1 MTKPLF
7 SKSTRKYIR
16 FQKARIRREI
26 FDIKKQRELIQKL
39 IERFNIKPEKS
50 KEKPKEKKEKKP
62 KIGIVKP
69 KKQEEKPK
77 KVIIKK
83 KAKATTAKEK
93 K

>member
-26 FDIKKQRELIQKL
+26 FDIKKQRELIQEL
-39 IERFNIKPEKS
+39 IERFTIKP
-50 KEKPKEKKEKKP
+50 EKKEKKP

-77 KVIIKK
+77 KVIKKK
-83 KAKATTAKEK
+83 KAKETTAKEK

>member
-26 FDIKKQRELIQKL
+26 FDTKKQKELIQEV
-39 IERFNIKPEKS
+39 IDRFTVKSEK
-50 KEKPKEKKEKKP
+50 KEEKPKEKKEEKP

-83 KAKATTAKEK
+83 KVKETTAKEK

>member
-26 FDIKKQRELIQKL
+26 FDIKKQKELIQEV
-39 IERFNIKPEKS
+39 IDRFTVKSEK
-50 KEKPKEKKEKKP
+50 KEEKPKEKK
-62 KIGIVKP
+62 
-69 KKQEEKPK
+69 EEKPK

-83 KAKATTAKEK
+83 KAKETTAKEK